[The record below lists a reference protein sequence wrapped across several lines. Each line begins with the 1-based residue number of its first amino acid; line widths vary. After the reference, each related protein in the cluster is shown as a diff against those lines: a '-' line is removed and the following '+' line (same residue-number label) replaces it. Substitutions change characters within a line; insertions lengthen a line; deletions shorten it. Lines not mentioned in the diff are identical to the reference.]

1 MNTQESPHC
10 TARVVVRDQ
19 ADGRWLEFVS
29 PQRIMSTCRVD
40 EVRPLLREIEEAV
53 ERHGM
58 WAAGFIA
65 YEAAPAFDASL
76 RVRTDGAFPL
86 LWFGVFER
94 GREIVLP
101 EDSRRAGEGL
111 AWRPSVTL
119 AAYDHALAVI
129 RAHIREGDTYQV
141 NFTYRLRAQQAI
153 DPWALFLRLAGG
165 GDAPFAAF
173 VDTGEWAVCS
183 ASPELFL
190 RVDGERIESRPMKGT
205 AARGLWF
212 EDDQA
217 HKAALLDSEKERA
230 ENVMIVDMVRND
242 LGRVAEP
249 GRVEVPALF
258 TAEAYP
264 AVWQLTSTVTARTR
278 APLDQ
283 ILASAFPPASITG
296 APKGRAMAIIAE
308 LEADPRRIYTGTI
321 GWLRPGRH
329 SQWNVAIRTVLVHK
343 PSQTVEY
350 GVGGGIVWDSTTAGE
365 YGESEAKAKTLNPVT
380 RTFDLLETLLWTPR
394 DGYALWDA
402 HMSRLA
408 RSGAFFGF
416 ALDLRKIREALARVA
431 AGLPPQACRVRLQ
444 VSRLGAARCESVALD
459 AGSLSF
465 KDVALA
471 AGPVDR
477 RDIFLYHKT
486 SVRSVY
492 ETALRQRPGCSDVLL
507 FNEAGE
513 VTETTV
519 ANVAVEIGGVRYT
532 PPVRCGLL
540 PGTQRAVLLDRGE
553 LRERVIRIEELREH
567 PRVFLLNSVRGLHAV
582 SVKSERA

>member
-1 MNTQESPHC
+1 
-10 TARVVVRDQ
+10 V
-19 ADGRWLEFVS
+19 
-29 PQRIMSTCRVD
+29 
-40 EVRPLLREIEEAV
+40 
-53 ERHGM
+53 
-58 WAAGFIA
+58 
-65 YEAAPAFDASL
+65 
-76 RVRTDGAFPL
+76 
-86 LWFGVFER
+86 
-94 GREIVLP
+94 
-101 EDSRRAGEGL
+101 
-111 AWRPSVTL
+111 
-119 AAYDHALAVI
+119 
-129 RAHIREGDTYQV
+129 
-141 NFTYRLRAQQAI
+141 
-153 DPWALFLRLAGG
+153 LFLRLAGG

-190 RVDGERIESRPMKGT
+190 RIDGERIESRPMKGT
-205 AARGLWF
+205 AARGLWS

-217 HKAALLDSEKERA
+217 RKAALLDSEKERA
-230 ENVMIVDMVRND
+230 ENMMIVDMVRND

-249 GRVEVPALF
+249 GSVEVPALF

-278 APLDQ
+278 APLDLS
-283 ILASAFPPASITG
+283 LAATFPPASITG
-296 APKGRAMAIIAE
+296 APKGRAKSIIAE
-308 LEADPRRIYTGTI
+308 LETDPRRIYTGTI
-321 GWLRPGRH
+321 GWLVPGRH

-365 YGESEAKAKTLNPVT
+365 YGESEAKAKTLNPVP
-380 RTFDLLETLLWTPR
+380 RTFDLLVTLLWTPR

-402 HMSRLA
+402 HMARLA

-416 ALDLRKIREALARVA
+416 MIDLRKIREALARVA

-444 VSRLGAARCESVALD
+444 VSRRGAVRCESVVLD

-465 KDVALA
+465 TDVALA
-471 AGPVDR
+471 AGPFDR
-477 RDIFLYHKT
+477 RDVFLYHKT

-492 ETALRQRPGCSDVLL
+492 ESALRQRPGCSDVLL

-540 PGTQRAVLLDRGE
+540 PGTQRAVLLERGE